1 MTSYIRLTV
10 DIAGPGGLGAGL
22 RVGEL
27 ALVAIVARPDRGV
40 VAANGPFFHA
50 DLPNTPSPS
59 KIIIIYM
66 CVYISDRNR
75 DQQKPQII
83 SNCRVTSQTHHLR

>member
-59 KIIIIYM
+59 KIIIIYII
-66 CVYISDRNR
+66 CVYTYQIGIETNKNR
-75 DQQKPQII
+75 KLFLI
-83 SNCRVTSQTHHLR
+83 VG